1 MNRCDPL
8 KEHRCYDGQCVDN
21 INQIDLMQLE
31 CSEQYSSQ
39 AFYFTRCFEMP
50 TEECENQKC
59 ASLLFSCGDG
69 YCYDGPSNGS
79 VSCHTQR
86 DQRYLKQM
94 SPLSSL
100 ILFSHVHVI
109 YNDVQPESICY
120 NQTLCP
126 YFFLNHPTITT
137 YTLDG
142 LTCFAFETFSNQI
155 YTEFSEMVKS
165 IKHLLR
171 SCSLL
176 PFSSNHSH
184 PACPMYQCNDSSKC
198 ISFYRLSDNFE
209 DCTNGDDEYQNDVCS
224 LNLADRF
231 LCDNGT
237 KCISQRLIR
246 DSIVSIYC

>member
-1 MNRCDPL
+1 
-8 KEHRCYDGQCVDN
+8 
-21 INQIDLMQLE
+21 
-31 CSEQYSSQ
+31 
-39 AFYFTRCFEMP
+39 MP